1 MISAKAYAKINI
13 FLNVTR
19 KREDGYHDIETL
31 FSRVNLY
38 DVLTIEKSQSFNI
51 CVNNQDIP
59 AGRDNII
66 YKVYTLLQE
75 ESGNKLQGVN
85 VKLIKNIP
93 SGAGLGGGSSNA
105 ATFLNL
111 VDKLFSLNLTLKVKH
126 EILARVGSDT
136 CFFLYDKP
144 MLGTGRGEILRDA
157 PKLPGFYV
165 LLVKPDISIS
175 TKEIYQNL
183 KLELTRKREVFRMPH
198 LLSFYDVLKIMNNDL
213 EPVAMDRYT
222 VLNNIKREIESSG
235 SLKAM
240 LSGSGA
246 TVYGVY
252 NSANILDNAYLYF
265 RRKYPGFFVH
275 KTSII

>member
-265 RRKYPGFFVH
+265 RRKYSGFFVH